1 MNPMMTIAMTVY
13 KRTERT
19 DKTIKSILENKSDKI
34 ELLILLDNPEKHE
47 IEKLQELTDSRNSKD
62 WTIKIFIQRT
72 DKKITWLWN
81 EAFELAT
88 NENIFIIND
97 DIEVSKNFDKIIQE
111 HLENN
116 IVNPIY
122 RTPYEEW
129 LRYKD
134 NNISWHAWA
143 IKKSNRKKIWK
154 IDERLKLRYWDDFI
168 FHNAIDHGLKIEWID
183 DVEVYHRY
191 SKTVKNDEI
200 KSEVELQKMED
211 MLNRKDILKEKWRFD
226 FRFN

>member
-1 MNPMMTIAMTVY
+1 MTIAMTVY

-19 DKTIKSILENKSDKI
+19 DKTIQSILENKADKI
-34 ELLILLDNPEKHE
+34 ELLVLLDNPEKHE
-47 IEKLQELTDSRNSKD
+47 IEKLQELTDSWNLKD

-143 IKKSNRKKIWK
+143 IKKSNRKKIWN

-191 SKTVKNDEI
+191 SKTVKSDEI

>member
-34 ELLILLDNPEKHE
+34 ELLILLDKPEKHE
-47 IEKLQELTDSRNSKD
+47 IEKLQELTDSWNLKN

-116 IVNPIY
+116 IVNPVF
-122 RTPYEEW
+122 RVPNEDG

-134 NNISWHAWA
+134 MNISWHARA
-143 IKKSNRKKIWK
+143 IKKSNRNKIWK

-168 FHNAIDHGLKIEWID
+168 FHNAIDHELKIKWIE
-183 DVEVYHRY
+183 DVEVFHRS
-191 SKTVKNDEI
+191 SKTLLNPKLKN
-200 KSEVELQKMED
+200 EVELTKLQDRE
-211 MLNRKDILKEKWRFD
+211 NRKTILKEKWRFD
-226 FRFN
+226 FRFQ

>member
-1 MNPMMTIAMTVY
+1 MNPMMTIAMTIY
-13 KRTERT
+13 KRTKRT
-19 DKTIKSILENKSDKI
+19 NKTIKSILENKEWQI
-34 ELLILLDNPEKHE
+34 ELLLLFDKPKNNEWCRLK
-47 IEKLQELTDSRNSKD
+47 KFLDKRNQENWSVQVY
-62 WTIKIFIQRT
+62 IQET

-81 EAFELAT
+81 KAFELAT

-168 FHNAIDHGLKIEWID
+168 FHNAVDHGLKIDWIN
-183 DVEVYHRY
+183 DVEIFHRY
-191 SKTVKNDEI
+191 SKTVGDEKI
-200 KSEVELQKMED
+200 KQETKKIIKQDQE
-211 MLNRKDILKEKWRFD
+211 NRKTILKEKWRFD
-226 FRFN
+226 FRFQ

>member
-13 KRTERT
+13 KRTGRT
-19 DKTIKSILENKSDKI
+19 DKTIKSVLENKSGKI
-34 ELLILLDNPEKHE
+34 ELLILLDKPEKHE
-47 IEKLQELTDSRNSKD
+47 IEKLQELTESRKSED

-116 IVNPIY
+116 IVNPIF
-122 RTPYEEW
+122 RTPNEEW
-129 LRYKD
+129 RRYKD
-134 NNISWHAWA
+134 NNISWHARA
-143 IKKSNRKKIWK
+143 IKKSNRNKIWK

-168 FHNAIDHGLKIEWID
+168 FHNAIDHGLKIKRID
-183 DVEVYHRY
+183 DVQIFHNW
-191 SKTVKNDEI
+191 SKTIWNEEI
-200 KSEVELQKMED
+200 KKEVQETINQDLK
-211 MLNRKDILKEKWRFD
+211 NRKMILKEKWRFD
-226 FRFN
+226 FRFQ